1 MKNEKKKKKLV
12 QKLDGLLEH
21 IILIVLI
28 LCFLVGLY
36 GVADTLSVYYSAQD
50 KSSLKYKPEEG
61 QTLHTEIT
69 DNVAWLT
76 IDDSTIDYAIMQ
88 GEKNEDYL
96 NADVYGN
103 YSLSGSIFLDYRNNS
118 EFSDDYS
125 LVYGHHMEKGLMFGC
140 LDNWLDEEYFNSHT
154 TGTITTKNRIYRLEL
169 YAVVEA
175 LASTSEIFQPTETSF
190 GSTVK
195 YVKENAMRM
204 TDVEPTH
211 LVALSTCKYPDTD
224 DRTITFWQMTT
235 IYEGEDTEMDQTKQK
250 EISDSDTQV
259 GMKLFKNIEPVKA
272 NKTILDSILS
282 FVGIK

>member
-1 MKNEKKKKKLV
+1 MNDL
-12 QKLDGLLEH
+12 LDNIL
-21 IILIVLI
+21 LIVLI

-118 EFSDDYS
+118 EFLDDYS

-140 LDNWLDEEYFNSHT
+140 LDNWLDEEYFNSHK

-175 LASTSEIFQPTETSF
+175 LASTTELFQPTEASF

-195 YVKENAMRM
+195 YIKENAIRM

-272 NKTILDSILS
+272 NKTFLDSILS